1 MRESIKA
8 KEGYILTNG
17 EIYGTEI
24 FLAEGMS
31 ADDFYEITREEYEAR
46 MAEEDPLNPDNA
58 TEADYQTA
66 LRDMG
71 VKV

>member
-1 MRESIKA
+1 MRTSIKA
-8 KEGYILTNG
+8 KEGYVLTNG

-31 ADDFYEITREEYEAR
+31 EDSFYEITREEYEAL
-46 MAEEDPLNPDNA
+46 MAEDDPHNPNNA
-58 TEADYQTA
+58 TEADYQSA